1 MSRINSAQQPLFAIA
16 VPIWQ
21 GIRESVGSHL
31 PRAELLRRTV
41 PVLIAIF
48 ASLAAIGL
56 VSQTLQS
63 RQSAFALAEER
74 LALMADLTAVRLKD
88 ESLKPDSN
96 WQSALAASLPKGA
109 TQDERT
115 ALLANDDGDIQAR
128 APLMTTETASLLAIL
143 GPQQPLTTFGA
154 DAGVLRMALTDGTDA
169 FVTVRDLPDKNAQIA
184 FIQPVRCGPCQL
196 AARRKPRNHSPHL
209 HRSRAC
215 AAWRR
220 RLVSR
225 PGRDAQRGRCRFR
238 SPHRGFVGLP
248 RLAMEFRARTHPLVG
263 ADVPGAWL
271 GCRSTRPWPSA
282 PSRRRSTP
290 TTISAAI
297 VDRHLRDGNNAFRS
311 ELPHAP
317 RRRPLAR
324 HAAAR
329 THDPRQGHGE
339 SLTSPASPSS
349 SSRTHSAS
357 PDANAR
363 LRDAVETISE
373 AFVLWDHENRS

>member
-184 FIQPVRCGPCQL
+184 FIQPVHAAL
-196 AARRKPRNHSPHL
+196 AS
-209 HRSRAC
+209 
-215 AAWRR
+215 WRR
-220 RLVSR
+220 DASLEITLLICTGLVLALLGGGVWYLAPAETRKEDDVVS
-225 PGRDAQRGRCRFR
+225 GHLTEAL
-238 SPHRGFVGLP
+238 S
-248 RLAMEFRARTHPLVG
+248 AMEFGARTRPLVG
-263 ADVPGAWL
+263 ADVPGA
-271 GCRSTRPWPSA
+271 R
-282 PSRRRSTP
+282 
-290 TTISAAI
+290 
-297 VDRHLRDGNNAFRS
+297 
-311 ELPHAP
+311 
-317 RRRPLAR
+317 
-324 HAAAR
+324 
-329 THDPRQGHGE
+329 
-339 SLTSPASPSS
+339 
-349 SSRTHSAS
+349 
-357 PDANAR
+357 PDAG
-363 LRDAVETISE
+363 
-373 AFVLWDHENRS
+373 